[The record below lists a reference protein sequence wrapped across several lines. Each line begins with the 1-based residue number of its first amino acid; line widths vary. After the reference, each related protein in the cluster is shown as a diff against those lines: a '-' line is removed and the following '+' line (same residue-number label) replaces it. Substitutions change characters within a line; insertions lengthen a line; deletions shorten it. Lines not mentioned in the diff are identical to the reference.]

1 MLKALVCRP
10 LKVPS
15 RMGQMFSSFSGEKWN
30 FDRVLAH
37 SQKTSEQL
45 TAADSS
51 QEYLIDVREV
61 SEISNSAAIPNAI
74 NIPCGSVESALKL
87 PKTFSQ
93 FAPNR
98 KFPDVERDKLI
109 FSCQSGMRAGRAAC
123 TAQALGYENVAVY
136 PGSFSEWS
144 SKMKK

>member
-1 MLKALVCRP
+1 MLKTWGWLP

-45 TAADSS
+45 SVDPS
-51 QEYLIDVREV
+51 QEYLIDVREF
-61 SEISNSAAIPNAI
+61 SEIGNSSAIPNAI
-74 NIPCGSVESALKL
+74 NIPCGSVESALVF

-98 KFPDVERDKLI
+98 KFPDAEQDKLI
-109 FSCQSGMRAGRAAC
+109 FSCQSGMRASRAAS
-123 TAQALGYENVAVY
+123 TAQTLGYEKVAVY
-136 PGSFSEWS
+136 PGSYSEWS